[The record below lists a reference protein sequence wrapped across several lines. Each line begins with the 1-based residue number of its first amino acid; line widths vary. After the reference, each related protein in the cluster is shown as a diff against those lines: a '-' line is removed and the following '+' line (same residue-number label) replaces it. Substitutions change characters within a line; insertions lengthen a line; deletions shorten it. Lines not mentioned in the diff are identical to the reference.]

1 MNYRGDDNM
10 LLAVDIGN
18 TNITIGVYEGESL
31 YFTAR
36 TSTDADRTG
45 DQYAVE
51 LMGIFSLHYCDA
63 SMIDG
68 SIVSSVAPAVT
79 NAICSAIFTFVGI
92 NPIIVGPGIKTGLNI
107 AINDP
112 AELGADLLCAS
123 VAALHKYPLPNAV
136 CDLGTASTIFV
147 LDKDGRMIGGIIYP
161 GIRTSLMALV
171 NNAALLPQ
179 ISYEKP
185 KQVIGR
191 NTIDCMRSGIIL
203 GAASLLDGM
212 LDRIEEELGMPVTA
226 IATGGFSADIVCNCR
241 RGFILDENLVLEGLR
256 LLYEKNARSKK

>member
-1 MNYRGDDNM
+1 M

-18 TNITIGVYEGESL
+18 TNITIGVYDGEQL
-31 YFTAR
+31 LFTAR
-36 TSTDADRTG
+36 AATDPNRTG

-51 LMGIFSLHYCDA
+51 IMGIFSLYQCD
-63 SMIDG
+63 SSHIDG
-68 SIVSSVAPAVT
+68 VIVSSVAPAVT
-79 NAICSAIFTFVGI
+79 NAICGAVKKTVGKE
-92 NPIIVGPGIKTGLNI
+92 PILVGPGIKTGLNI

-147 LDKDGRMIGGIIYP
+147 LDKDGKMIGGIIYP

-185 KQVIGR
+185 KQVIGK
-191 NTIDCMRSGIIL
+191 NTIDCMRSGLIL

-212 LDRIEEELGMPVTA
+212 LERVEEELQMPVTA
-226 IATGGFSADIVCNCR
+226 IATGGFSADIIRNCKR
-241 RGFILDENLVLEGLR
+241 DFILDEDLVLEGLR
-256 LLYEKNARSKK
+256 ILYDKNSKSKNRI

>member
-1 MNYRGDDNM
+1 M
-10 LLAVDIGN
+10 LLAVDVGN
-18 TNITIGVYEGESL
+18 TNITIGVYDGESL

-36 TSTDADRTG
+36 TATDADRTG

-51 LMGIFSLHYCDA
+51 LMGIFALYKCDVSL
-63 SMIDG
+63 IDG
-68 SIVSSVAPAVT
+68 AIVSSVAPAVT
-79 NAICSAIFTFVGI
+79 NAICSAVTKVVGI
-92 NPIIVGPGIKTGLNI
+92 EPLVVGPGIKTGLNI

-123 VAALHKYPLPNAV
+123 VAALNKYPLPNAV

-147 LDKDGRMIGGIIYP
+147 LDKDGKMIGGIIYP

-185 KQVIGR
+185 KQVVGR
-191 NTIDCMRSGIIL
+191 NTIDSMRSGIIL

-212 LDRIEEELGMPVTA
+212 LDRIEEELGMSVTA
-226 IATGGFSADIVCNCR
+226 IATGGFSSDIVRNCKR
-241 RGFILDENLVLEGLR
+241 EFIIDENLVLEGLR
-256 LLYEKNARSKK
+256 LLYKKNARTKDQKVNKA

>member
-1 MNYRGDDNM
+1 M

-18 TNITIGVYEGESL
+18 TNITLGVYDGESL
-31 YFTAR
+31 RFTAR
-36 TSTDADRTG
+36 TATDADRTG

-51 LMGIFSLHYCDA
+51 LMGMFALYQCEVSGISGA
-63 SMIDG
+63 
-68 SIVSSVAPAVT
+68 IVSSVAPAVT
-79 NAICSAIFTFVGI
+79 NSICSAVAKVVGI
-92 NPIIVGPGIKTGLNI
+92 EPLVVGPGIKTGLNI

-147 LDKDGRMIGGIIYP
+147 LDKEGKMIGGIIYP

-179 ISYEKP
+179 ISYETP
-185 KQVIGR
+185 KHVIGN
-191 NTIDCMRSGIIL
+191 NTTDSRRSGLIL

-212 LDRIEEELGMPVTA
+212 LERVEEELGMPVTA
-226 IATGGFSADIVCNCR
+226 IATGGYSPDIVRNCKR
-241 RGFILDENLVLEGLR
+241 EFILDENLVLEGLR
-256 LLYEKNARSKK
+256 ILYEKNDRSKKYKG

>member
-1 MNYRGDDNM
+1 M

-18 TNITIGVYEGESL
+18 TNITIGVYDGLSL
-31 YFTAR
+31 EFTA
-36 TSTDADRTG
+36 TTATDSDRTG

-51 LMGIFSLHYCDA
+51 LMGMFALNKCETA
-63 SMIDG
+63 SIDG
-68 SIVSSVAPAVT
+68 AILSSVAPAVT
-79 NAICSAIFTFVGI
+79 NAMCSAVSKVVGI
-92 NPIIVGPGIKTGLNI
+92 EPLMVGPGIKTGLNI

-147 LDKDGRMIGGIIYP
+147 LDKDGKMIGGIIYP

-179 ISYEKP
+179 ISYQKP
-185 KQVIGR
+185 KQVIGK
-191 NTIDCMRSGIIL
+191 NTIDSMRSGLIL

-212 LDRIEEELGMPVTA
+212 LERVEEELGMPVTA
-226 IATGGFSADIVCNCR
+226 IATGGFSSEIVCNCKR
-241 RGFILDENLVLEGLR
+241 EFIIDENLVLDGLR
-256 LLYEKNARSKK
+256 ILYEKNTKKSK

>member
-1 MNYRGDDNM
+1 M
-10 LLAVDIGN
+10 LLAVDVGN
-18 TNITIGVYEGESL
+18 TNITVGVYDGESL
-31 YFTAR
+31 GFTAR
-36 TSTDADRTG
+36 ISTDSDRTG

-51 LMGIFSLHYCDA
+51 FMGIFVLYKCDVNL
-63 SMIDG
+63 IDG
-68 SIVSSVAPAVT
+68 AIVSSVAPAVT
-79 NAICSAIFTFVGI
+79 NSVCSAISKVV
-92 NPIIVGPGIKTGLNI
+92 NVDPILVGPGIKTGPNI

-123 VAALHKYPLPNAV
+123 VAALNKYPLPNAV

-147 LDKDGRMIGGIIYP
+147 LDKDGKMIGGIIYP

-185 KQVIGR
+185 KQVVGR
-191 NTIDCMRSGIIL
+191 NTIDSMRSGIIL

-212 LDRIEEELGMPVTA
+212 LERIEEELGMPVTA
-226 IATGGFSADIVCNCR
+226 IATGGFSPDIVINCKR
-241 RGFILDENLVLEGLR
+241 EFILD
-256 LLYEKNARSKK
+256 

>member
-1 MNYRGDDNM
+1 M

-18 TNITIGVYEGESL
+18 TNITFGVYDGESL
-31 YFTAR
+31 TFTAR
-36 TSTDADRTG
+36 IATDAYRTG

-51 LMGIFSLHYCDA
+51 IMGLFALYQCDVA
-63 SMIDG
+63 RIDG
-68 SIVSSVAPAVT
+68 AIVSSVAPAVT
-79 NAICSAIFTFVGI
+79 NSIVSAVSKVV
-92 NPIIVGPGIKTGLNI
+92 NVEPILVGPGIKTGLNI

-123 VAALHKYPLPNAV
+123 VAALNKYPLPNAV

-147 LDKDGRMIGGIIYP
+147 LDKDGKMIGGIIYP

-185 KQVIGR
+185 KQVVGR
-191 NTIDCMRSGIIL
+191 NTIESMRSGIIL
-203 GAASLLDGM
+203 GAACLLDGM
-212 LDRIEEELGMPVTA
+212 LERVEEELGMSVTA
-226 IATGGFSADIVCNCR
+226 IATGGFSPDIVRNCKR
-241 RGFILDENLVLEGLR
+241 EFILDENLVLEGLR
-256 LLYEKNARSKK
+256 LLYEKNRKNTKHKK

>member
-1 MNYRGDDNM
+1 MRM

-18 TNITIGVYEGESL
+18 TNITIGVYDGESL
-31 YFTAR
+31 TFTAR
-36 TSTDADRTG
+36 TSTDPDRTG

-51 LMGIFSLHYCDA
+51 LMGIFALNQCSVGL
-63 SMIDG
+63 IDG
-68 SIVSSVAPAVT
+68 AIVSSVAPAVT
-79 NAICSAIFTFVGI
+79 NAICGAVSKVVSID
-92 NPIIVGPGIKTGLNI
+92 PIVVGPGRKTGLNI

-123 VAALHKYPLPNAV
+123 VAALNKYPLPNAV

-147 LDKDGRMIGGIIYP
+147 LDKYGRMIGGIIYP
-161 GIRTSLMALV
+161 GVRTSLMALV

-191 NTIDCMRSGIIL
+191 NTIDSMRSGLIL

-212 LDRIEEELGMPVTA
+212 LERVEEELGMPVTA
-226 IATGGFSADIVCNCR
+226 IATGGFSAEIICNCKR
-241 RGFILDENLVLEGLR
+241 QFTLDENLVLEGLR
-256 LLYEKNARSKK
+256 ILYEKNKKSRK

>member
-1 MNYRGDDNM
+1 MSFM

-18 TNITIGVYEGESL
+18 TNITIGVYDGLSL
-31 YFTAR
+31 EFTAR
-36 TSTDADRTG
+36 TATDSDRTG

-51 LMGIFSLHYCDA
+51 LMGMFALNKCETA
-63 SMIDG
+63 SIDG
-68 SIVSSVAPAVT
+68 AILSSVAPAVT
-79 NAICSAIFTFVGI
+79 NAMCSAVSKVVGI
-92 NPIIVGPGIKTGLNI
+92 EPLMVGPGIRTGLNI

-147 LDKDGRMIGGIIYP
+147 LDKDGKMIGGIIYP

-179 ISYEKP
+179 ISYQKP
-185 KQVIGR
+185 KQVIGK
-191 NTIDCMRSGIIL
+191 NTIDSMRSGLIL

-212 LDRIEEELGMPVTA
+212 LERVEEELGMPVTA
-226 IATGGFSADIVCNCR
+226 IATGGFSSEIVCNCKR
-241 RGFILDENLVLEGLR
+241 EFIIDENLVLDGLR
-256 LLYEKNARSKK
+256 ILYEKNTKKSK

>member
-1 MNYRGDDNM
+1 M

-18 TNITIGVYEGESL
+18 TNSTLGVYNGESL
-31 YFTAR
+31 LFTAR
-36 TSTDADRTG
+36 TATDADRTE

-51 LMGIFSLHYCDA
+51 LMGMFSLYKCDVD
-63 SMIDG
+63 SIDG
-68 SIVSSVAPAVT
+68 AIVSSVAPAVT
-79 NAICSAIFTFVGI
+79 NAICGAVSKVVDVA
-92 NPIIVGPGIKTGLNI
+92 PITVGPGIKTGLNI

-147 LDKDGRMIGGIIYP
+147 LDKDGKMIGGIIYP

-179 ISYEKP
+179 ISYQKP
-185 KQVIGR
+185 KQVIGK
-191 NTIDCMRSGIIL
+191 NTIDCMRSGLIL

-212 LDRIEEELGMPVTA
+212 LERVEEELEMSVTA
-226 IATGGFSADIVCNCR
+226 IATGGFSAEIVCNCKR
-241 RGFILDENLVLEGLR
+241 EFILDENLVLDGLR
-256 LLYEKNARSKK
+256 ILYEKNAKSRR

>member
-1 MNYRGDDNM
+1 M

-18 TNITIGVYEGESL
+18 TNITVGVYDGENLS
-31 YFTAR
+31 FTAR

-51 LMGIFSLHYCDA
+51 LMGFFALNQCDV
-63 SMIDG
+63 SQIDG

-79 NAICSAIFTFVGI
+79 NAICSAVHKVVGLS
-92 NPIIVGPGIKTGLNI
+92 PLVVGPGIRTGLNI
-107 AINDP
+107 AINNP

-147 LDKDGRMIGGIIYP
+147 LDKDGKMIGGVIYP

-191 NTIDCMRSGIIL
+191 NTIDCMRSGLIL

-212 LDRIEEELGMPVTA
+212 LERIEQELGMPVTA
-226 IATGGFSADIVCNCR
+226 IATGGFSPEIIRNCR
-241 RGFILDENLVLEGLR
+241 RDFIFDENLVLDGLR
-256 LLYEKNARSKK
+256 LLYQKNEKPRRAK

>member
-1 MNYRGDDNM
+1 M

-18 TNITIGVYEGESL
+18 TNITLGVYDGEKL
-31 YFTAR
+31 LFTTR
-36 TSTDADRTG
+36 TATASERTG

-51 LMGIFSLHYCDA
+51 FMGFFTLYHCEISA
-63 SMIDG
+63 IDG
-68 SIVSSVAPAVT
+68 AIVSSVAPAVT
-79 NAICSAIFTFVGI
+79 NAVCSAIRKTVSVE
-92 NPIIVGPGIKTGLNI
+92 PLLVGPGIKTGLNI

-112 AELGADLLCAS
+112 AELGADLLCVS

-136 CDLGTASTIFV
+136 CDLGTASTITV

-171 NNAALLPQ
+171 DNTALLPQ

-185 KQVIGR
+185 KQVVGR
-191 NTIDCMRSGIIL
+191 NTIECMRSGLIL

-212 LDRIEEELGMPVTA
+212 LERVEEELGMPVTA
-226 IATGGFSADIVCNCR
+226 IATGGFSSDIVRNCKR
-241 RGFILDENLVLEGLR
+241 SFILDENLVLEGLR
-256 LLYEKNARSKK
+256 LLYERNARPRK